1 MVGIYY
7 GDFEDIFW
15 QEGVGIK
22 AYTQDTIFSQ
32 VCPNLDITAFTG
44 YNGFFENLPVFD
56 KFDDAFWGLGCAAK
70 NQVPVRV
77 PF

>member
-22 AYTQDTIFSQ
+22 ALRRIPYSQ

-44 YNGFFENLPVFD
+44 CNGFFENLPVFD

-70 NQVPVRV
+70 N
-77 PF
+77 